1 MRARGTRNSAAGRP
15 EERAVAAGEIECV
28 CIYCVVV
35 EFIEEECD
43 KK

>member
-15 EERAVAAGEIECV
+15 EERTVAAGEVECV
-28 CIYCVVV
+28 CIYCVVM

>member
-1 MRARGTRNSAAGRP
+1 MGVRGTRKRAAGRP

>member
-1 MRARGTRNSAAGRP
+1 MGVRGTRKRAAGRP
-15 EERAVAAGEIECV
+15 EERAVAAGEVECV